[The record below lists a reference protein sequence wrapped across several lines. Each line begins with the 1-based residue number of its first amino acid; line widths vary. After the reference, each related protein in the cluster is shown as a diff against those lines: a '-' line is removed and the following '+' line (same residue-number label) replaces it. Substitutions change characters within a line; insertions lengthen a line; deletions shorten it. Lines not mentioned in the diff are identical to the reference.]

1 MDSRTPRQMVPEPF
15 AAQLREL
22 FAGHSPRLGP
32 LLAAYH
38 DAGWKTPALAA
49 ALGMNASAVSKRI
62 ERARQDFELEAMLA
76 SGEVTIPKPQ
86 KIHAMLDGRQL
97 SAERIAELLAMQG
110 PASRVNGAL
119 QPGHPDRIMGEKF
132 SRELHRLVVEENFS
146 PYYLAQVLKV
156 SHRAVTSRL
165 ERHGYREPPPSVA
178 GTPSGFY
185 YARKIGD
192 PGQGAPRISREQRAE
207 LRRLWQ
213 AYLDGRGRAGAAMA
227 AKLTE
232 YLDQGFS
239 LANLA
244 QTMSNNE
251 IRVRF
256 TALQDVLAWAPQK
269 PKVDA

>member
-15 AAQLREL
+15 AAQLRAL
-22 FAGHSPRLGP
+22 FRDHSPHLGP

-38 DAGWKTPALAA
+38 AARWKTPALAA

-62 ERARQDFELEAMLA
+62 ERAKKDPELEAMMA
-76 SGEVTIPKPQ
+76 SGEIVIPKPE
-86 KIHAMLDGRQL
+86 KIHAMLGGKQL
-97 SAERIAELLAMQG
+97 PKEKIAELLEMQR

-119 QPGHPDRIMGEKF
+119 QAGHPDRIIGEMF
-132 SRELHRLVVEENFS
+132 SRELYRLVTEDGIS
-146 PYYLAQVLKV
+146 PYYLAQVLGV

-165 ERHGYREPPPSVA
+165 ERHGYRLPPPSVA

-185 YARKIGD
+185 YGRKIGD
-192 PGQGAPRISREQRAE
+192 PGEGAPRISREQRAE
-207 LRRLWQ
+207 LRQLWRAQ
-213 AYLDGRGRAGAAMA
+213 LEGRRGAAAAMA

-244 QTMSNNE
+244 QTMSNHDL
-251 IRVRF
+251 RVRF
-256 TALQDVLAWAPQK
+256 TALQDVLGRAQ